1 MSIDAAAYDSIAL
14 ERVADDRVLRIDLD
28 RPGRHNILDLELI
41 AELNDAVSRA
51 DTAPDVNGIIF
62 GSTSDDVFCA
72 GADVGELSGL
82 DAEESSRFLSIYNDT
97 VDLFWSTGKP
107 VVAAVSGDCVAGGN
121 ELVMGCDLI
130 VAGDSSRFGQ
140 PEATVGSTAAGG
152 GVQMMPLMVGMQR
165 AKDLLLTGRLLSA
178 SEAEEW
184 GLINR
189 VVPDEAVDERAVE
202 LVTEIVNGKSPYA
215 YRVMKAIFKH
225 WYNDAMAAREI
236 EREVTAA
243 VWTDEEFRERAAAF
257 LEGEGLDPRD
267 FSGTTGSVED

>member
-1 MSIDAAAYDSIAL
+1 MSIDAHAYDSIAL
-14 ERVADDRVLRIDLD
+14 DRGSDDRILRIDLD
-28 RPGRHNILDLELI
+28 RPERNNILDGHLLS
-41 AELNDAVSRA
+41 ELNDAIARGDNAS
-51 DTAPDVNGIIF
+51 DVDGMIF

-72 GADVGELSGL
+72 GADLEELAGL
-82 DAEESSRFLSIYNDT
+82 DPEESSRFLSTYNDT
-97 VDLFWSTGKP
+97 VDLLWSTGKP
-107 VVAAVSGDCVAGGN
+107 IVAAVSGDCVAGGN

-130 VAGDSSRFGQ
+130 VAGESARFGQ

-178 SEAEEW
+178 TEAEEW

-189 VVPDEAVDERAVE
+189 VVSDDAVDDRALE
-202 LVTEIVNGKSPYA
+202 LVTEIVDGKSPYA

-225 WYNDAMAAREI
+225 WYNEAMSGREI

-243 VWTDEEFRERAAAF
+243 VWTDEEFRERAVAF
-257 LEGEGLDPRD
+257 LDGEDPVPRE
-267 FSGTTGSVED
+267 FSGTTGSIED